1 MSTAVMPLGSL
12 QQHRALVQPA
22 KKMVMML
29 SPPQDHPQ
37 IVQPSNGAC
46 VIVSANGAYSP
57 PPHFTN
63 LDGGNNNNNAKA
75 KNNNNKVSRVNG
87 GAVQKATPRT
97 SVVVSAAPALSAAAA
112 ADALRCK
119 RRIQFTG
126 AGAATFGGHQ
136 TASVQRRNAR
146 ERNRVKQVNNGF
158 ATLRS
163 HIPPAIAAA
172 LQEQSPPPCEPR
184 PSGRQ
189 SAKDKEAAKKLSKVE
204 TLRMAVEYIR
214 RLQLLLNETGANNEN
229 ADPVSPVNVK
239 TESVLMPDSPHD
251 GYDADYE
258 TALALSQYSM
268 ASTPST
274 ASHPVTSSVG
284 TLVNLGTGHHHSHH
298 HHHQQHPQHQQQHF
312 VSMSPPCSDAGSA
325 GSPTPSYVSDGS
337 AGASSTGYAPPTFVA
352 HGGTHHLR
360 PTHLGHPPATPPDST
375 VYEPMSPEDE
385 ELLDVISW
393 WQQSN

>member
-1 MSTAVMPLGSL
+1 MSTAVMSLGSL

-29 SPPQDHPQ
+29 SPPDHPQ

-46 VIVSANGAYSP
+46 VIVSANSAYSP

-63 LDGGNNNNNAKA
+63 LDTGSVNNNNTAKA

-97 SVVVSAAPALSAAAA
+97 SVVVAAAPAPNSAAAV
-112 ADALRCK
+112 DALRCK

-172 LQEQSPPPCEPR
+172 LQESSPAPCEPR
-184 PSGRQ
+184 GRQ

-214 RLQLLLNETGANNEN
+214 RLQSLLNETGANNEN
-229 ADPVSPVNVK
+229 TDPVSPVNVK
-239 TESVLMPDSPHD
+239 TESVIMPDSPHD

-274 ASHPVTSSVG
+274 AAHTITSTATMVT
-284 TLVNLGTGHHHSHH
+284 LGGPHHHGH
-298 HHHQQHPQHQQQHF
+298 HHHQQQHQQHF

-352 HGGTHHLR
+352 HGGAHHLR
-360 PTHLGHPPATPPDST
+360 PGHLGHPPATPPDST